1 MSKATKIWL
10 IVAAALVLLGVIV
23 LGGAFALVKGDVFKL
38 TTHKYETNIYEIT
51 EEFDSIFINTDTADI
66 VFVSTDEENC
76 KIVCYEEE
84 KMKHSV
90 GVTDG
95 KLSVGVVNTKKWYD
109 YINLGWNTDP
119 MITVHLPKSDNISI
133 SLKNSTGKIELPS
146 NVTFESID
154 IVGSTGDVICRSS
167 ADGTIKIKRST
178 GDILLENISSGALDL
193 WVSTGDVKATSVNCA
208 GDVKLHTSTGYVKLE
223 SFTCKNLSSEC
234 DTGDITLKNVVATE
248 MFDIETD
255 TGKVIFDRCDANEM
269 FVNTDTGNVTGTL
282 LTDKIFYVKSDT
294 GKVEV
299 PRSVN
304 GGKCEIE
311 TDTGNVKISIVN

>member
-23 LGGAFALVKGDVFKL
+23 LGGAFALVKGDIFKL
-38 TTHKYETNIYEIT
+38 TTHKYETNTYEIT
-51 EEFDSIFINTDTADI
+51 EEFDSISINTDTADI

-76 KIVCYEEE
+76 KIVCHEEE
-84 KMKHSV
+84 KMKHLV

-119 MITVHLPKSDNISI
+119 MITVYLPKSDNISI

-167 ADGTIKIKRST
+167 SNGSIKIKRST
-178 GDILLENISSGALDL
+178 GDIMLDNVSASALELR
-193 WVSTGDVKATSVNCA
+193 VSTGRVTATSVNCS
-208 GDVKLHTSTGYVKLE
+208 GDVRVRTSTGKVKLE
-223 SFTCKNLSSEC
+223 SLNCENLFSEC
-234 DTGDITLKNVVATE
+234 GTGDVALKNVVASG

-255 TGKVIFDRCDANEM
+255 TGDVTFDRCDANDIS
-269 FVNTDTGNVTGTL
+269 VDTDTGKVMGTL
-282 LTDKIFYVKSDT
+282 LTD
-294 GKVEV
+294 
-299 PRSVN
+299 
-304 GGKCEIE
+304 
-311 TDTGNVKISIVN
+311 